1 MTIVVWV
8 AGFSLGLIA
17 IAVIVAVVDNRLNY
31 GRWFRRRK
39 GSAGLVGPQS
49 AADRDAFYGGGG
61 GGGGVP

>member
-1 MTIVVWV
+1 MEVGMAIVGWV

-39 GSAGLVGPQS
+39 GGA
-49 AADRDAFYGGGG
+49 GGGA
-61 GGGGVP
+61 P